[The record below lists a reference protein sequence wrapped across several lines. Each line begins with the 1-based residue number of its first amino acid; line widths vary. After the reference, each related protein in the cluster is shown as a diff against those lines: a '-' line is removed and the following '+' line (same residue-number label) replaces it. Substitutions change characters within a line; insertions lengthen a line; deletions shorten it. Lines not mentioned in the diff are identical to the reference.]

1 MTQVAH
7 GGSRVDLDELVER
20 HVASVC
26 TSIDRHRLRRTIAV
40 LHELVMDAVGE
51 QGLAPAGPLFTRYH
65 RLGEVVTLEAG
76 IPLAQPIE
84 PLGVVAASVLPG
96 GPALR
101 ARHVGGR
108 EQLPQRCPELER
120 YCSIHGMRAA
130 GPPWECY
137 IIDGRDTPDEREW
150 VTEIYLPVRSV
161 GQGDS
166 TVRSGRRTAG
176 RLTLPRNRSI
186 GYAFRH

>member
-7 GGSRVDLDELVER
+7 GESRVSLDELVER
-20 HVASVC
+20 HVASIC
-26 TSIDRHRLRRTIAV
+26 TSVDRHRLRRTIAV

-65 RLGEVVTLEAG
+65 RLGEIVTLEAG

-84 PLGVVAASVLPG
+84 PVGVIAASELPG

-101 ARHVGGR
+101 TRYVGGR
-108 EQLPQRCPELER
+108 EQLPQRSPELER
-120 YCSIHGMRAA
+120 YCSIHGMRAV

-137 IIDGRDTPDEREW
+137 IVDGRDTPDEREW
-150 VTEIYLPVRSV
+150 VTEIYLPVRTV
-161 GQGDS
+161 RQGDS
-166 TVRSGRRTAG
+166 PVRSGRRTAG